1 MRCIDSIKDIT
12 LDCKY
17 RPTKGLKHRVLVIPY
32 KDIDRRY
39 TTMNEDKSVITHF
52 QLYPTKIGYL
62 FELSN
67 AFKVNGSQKLSGG
80 FVHELSIKINKANSD
95 NIATMNALTKGTY
108 VLIVETMSNTFEIL
122 GYEAGVVVSSIQRDY
137 ASNVVGLTFST
148 PNDVKELRM
157 VALWGEGDYLTMSKK
172 FENKVLVRYNLL
184 KGTKDFELK
193 EELYYLQQNYAGNA
207 GIVSENFRGNK
218 VYKLIYNWQ
227 GFQCKYLFMPRPT
240 IISFWAKTT
249 MPDLAFT
256 CITDNSNV
264 TYPQGNFLI
273 SDGKWHRYMIYGA
286 NGIKTFNNEN
296 NGFVEFF
303 KRITYQNPIDLY
315 VSSFKIEYAELETD
329 WADWDGSEL
338 GKNLITDSK
347 NERYKEYKGTVEDY
361 IIYQIVGG
369 TLEKNTTYT
378 LSLEYKSQDLRSVD
392 LFFINEGFTQTPVK
406 NIPNTNGEWKRETF
420 TFTTQPNLSPKGS
433 IRIDNNGS
441 DTGNV
446 TSKLWTRNVK
456 LEKGNIAT
464 DWSE

>member
-1 MRCIDSIKDIT
+1 MRCIENIKDIA

-17 RPTKGLKHRVLVIPY
+17 RPIKGLKHRVLVIPY

-39 TTMNEDKSVITHF
+39 TTMNDDKSVITHF
-52 QLYPTKIGYL
+52 QLYPTKRGYL

-80 FVHELSIKINKANSD
+80 FAHELSIKIDKANSD

-122 GYEAGVVVSSIQRDY
+122 GYEAGLVVNSVQRDY

-157 VALWGEGDYLTMSKK
+157 VALWGEGDYLAMSKK
-172 FENKVLVRYNLL
+172 FENKALVRYNLL

-193 EELYYLQQNYAGNA
+193 EELYYLQPNYTGND
-207 GIVSENFRGNK
+207 GVVSENFRGNK

-227 GFQCKYLFMPRPT
+227 GFQCKYLFMRRPT

-249 MPDLAFT
+249 MNDLAFV

-264 TYPQGNFLI
+264 TYPQGQFLI
-273 SDGKWHRYMIYGA
+273 SDGKWHRYMIYGVD
-286 NGIKTFNNEN
+286 GIKTFNNVN

-347 NERYKEYKGTVEDY
+347 NERYKEYKGTAEEY
-361 IIYQIVGG
+361 IYYGIVGG

-378 LSLEYKSQDLRSVD
+378 LSLEYKSENVRSID
-392 LFFINEGFTQTPVK
+392 LFFINDGITQTPNK